1 MSDIVVTVGSNVI
14 TITVGA
20 ITNLQS
26 FVESDVLF
34 PLDGDGGNSGWKF
47 NSTTKKVE
55 VWVEGE
61 LSGTFS
67 KPSKG
72 GNPF

>member
-34 PLDGDGGNSGWKF
+34 PLDGDGGDCGFKY
-47 NSTTKKVE
+47 NSTSGKIEIWVDGTKQ
-55 VWVEGE
+55 GE
-61 LSGTFS
+61 WGSNA
-67 KPSKG
+67 
-72 GNPF
+72 NPFV